1 MKKLVTLMVAAT
13 LIGFSLTSQ
22 ATENCPALNKI
33 EGGSGVFRADQ
44 TEGNL
49 CERRK

>member
-1 MKKLVTLMVAAT
+1 MKKLITLIIAAS

-33 EGGSGVFRADQ
+33 ESSNGIFMQ
-44 TEGNL
+44 ME
-49 CERRK
+49 